1 MPPQRLNPLSVQY
14 LCVNDM
20 SEAKPTKYSSVSIPS
35 ATFYRLAKLVG
46 HRGFRS
52 TAEVVMHCIRKN
64 EFEIS
69 TWLDQ
74 IEEHKEETGREF

>member
-1 MPPQRLNPLSVQY
+1 MQY

-20 SEAKPTKYSSVSIPS
+20 SELKPTKYSSVSIPS
-35 ATFYRLAKLVG
+35 ATFYRLAELVG

-74 IEEHKEETGREF
+74 IEERKEKEGREFKDR

>member
-1 MPPQRLNPLSVQY
+1 MHHLTVI
-14 LCVNDM
+14 DM
-20 SEAKPTKYSSVSIPS
+20 ENTKATKYSSVSIPS
-35 ATFYRLAKLVG
+35 ATFLRLAKLVG

-74 IEEHKEETGREF
+74 IEENKEETGREF

>member
-1 MPPQRLNPLSVQY
+1 MVESN
-14 LCVNDM
+14 
-20 SEAKPTKYSSVSIPS
+20 PTKYSNVSIPR
-35 ATFYRLAKLVG
+35 ATFLRLTKLVG
-46 HRGFRS
+46 HFGFRS

-74 IEEHKEETGREF
+74 IEEIKEETGREFGHDEAQAE

>member
-1 MPPQRLNPLSVQY
+1 MENK
-14 LCVNDM
+14 
-20 SEAKPTKYSSVSIPS
+20 KPTKYSQVSIPS
-35 ATFYRLAKLVG
+35 ATFYRLTKLVG
-46 HRGFRS
+46 QRGLRS

-74 IEEHKEETGREF
+74 IEEKKEETGHEF